1 MQKIMFNDKYGLT
14 QAVLEGRKTQTRRML
29 NPTMLFKRLETYEG
43 WSKED
48 ISAWKRSC
56 KRRLY
61 EAQEYELQQM
71 LDYALSSSRYKVG
84 EEVAVAQ
91 PYRMAACKVDY
102 NEKEIKE
109 VVCSIGWK
117 NKMYVKAN
125 LMPYRIRITNIRI
138 ERLQDISEE
147 DCLKEGIKEIYEN
160 GVDDSSEFYGYAYLP
175 DATPCVDETY
185 NYPQEAYASLI
196 DCISGKGT
204 WESNPYVFVYDFELS
219 RTSKIKRDGTL
230 SRTND
235 RNRS

>member
-29 NPTMLFKRLETYEG
+29 NPTMFFKRLETYEG

-84 EEVAVAQ
+84 EVVAVAQ
-91 PYRMAACKVDY
+91 KYKDIALDMPVELAA
-102 NEKEIKE
+102 ELIKQP
-109 VVCSIGWK
+109 GWN
-117 NKMYVKAN
+117 NKMFVKAD
-125 LMPYRIRITNIRI
+125 LMPHRVRITNIRV
-138 ERLQDISEE
+138 EGLQDINED

-185 NYPQEAYASLI
+185 NYPQEAYAFLI
-196 DCISGKGT
+196 DRISGKGT
-204 WESNPYVFVYDFELS
+204 WESNPYVFVYDFEL
-219 RTSKIKRDGTL
+219 ID
-230 SRTND
+230 
-235 RNRS
+235 

>member
-1 MQKIMFNDKYGLT
+1 MKKIMFNDKYGLT

-147 DCLKEGIKEIYEN
+147 DCLKEGIWR
-160 GVDDSSEFYGYAYLP
+160 DDNVGLEGTTYWYHGLANSSFR
-175 DATPCVDETY
+175 TPQD
-185 NYPQEAYASLI
+185 AYASLI
-196 DCISGKGT
+196 DRISGKGT
-204 WESNPYVFVYDFELS
+204 WESNPYVFVYDFEL
-219 RTSKIKRDGTL
+219 ID
-230 SRTND
+230 
-235 RNRS
+235 